1 MDRVVEN
8 LPQDHAEKHI
18 ETRQKIRSHRGHGI
32 FNRGMWIRRCLVVM
46 MTCVIWTH
54 GAAFFSGRGP
64 FALPSKL
71 MPSARQHGVLT
82 LQAIHGGELEDKN
95 FCPRQF
101 TTLISASRARV
112 YAISDLHADYA
123 PNMEWVKNMESQ
135 KIVGA
140 GRGDGN
146 GAGDVSVLLLAGD
159 LASDLSTLEEG
170 LKYLKD
176 KYDHVLFVPGNH
188 ELWCQRGD
196 GAPKAPD
203 SIVKLQ
209 DIMDICAR
217 CNVHTK
223 PLILEILCSLNN
235 GTKQG
240 RVLLLPFLSW
250 YHADFDTE
258 PDLPPSVLEQV
269 RQAYILLIANRD
281 PNLSCYIIPHTTCMD
296 EKLSECTLHAQS
308 ERKVSHTYSACNAS
322 VPSQSLSE
330 ALS

>member
-1 MDRVVEN
+1 MVN
-8 LPQDHAEKHI
+8 
-18 ETRQKIRSHRGHGI
+18 
-32 FNRGMWIRRCLVVM
+32 
-46 MTCVIWTH
+46 
-54 GAAFFSGRGP
+54 
-64 FALPSKL
+64 
-71 MPSARQHGVLT
+71 
-82 LQAIHGGELEDKN
+82 GGKLEDKN

-101 TTLISASRARV
+101 TTFISASRARV

-140 GRGDGN
+140 GRGDGT

-170 LKYLKD
+170 LKHLKD

-188 ELWCQRGD
+188 EMWCQRGD

-223 PLILEILCSLNN
+223 PLILEIDCSGKNEDLE
-235 GTKQG
+235 KQG

-269 RQAYILLIANRD
+269 RQALILLIANRD
-281 PNLSCYIIPHTTCMD
+281 TNLSCYIIPHTTCMD
-296 EKLSECTLHAQS
+296 EQLSECTLHAQYQ
-308 ERKVSHTYSACNAS
+308 RKVSHTYSESNAS
-322 VPSQSLSE
+322 VPSHSLSE

>member
-1 MDRVVEN
+1 
-8 LPQDHAEKHI
+8 
-18 ETRQKIRSHRGHGI
+18 
-32 FNRGMWIRRCLVVM
+32 
-46 MTCVIWTH
+46 
-54 GAAFFSGRGP
+54 
-64 FALPSKL
+64 
-71 MPSARQHGVLT
+71 
-82 LQAIHGGELEDKN
+82 
-95 FCPRQF
+95 
-101 TTLISASRARV
+101 V

-140 GRGDGN
+140 GRGDGK
-146 GAGDVSVLLLAGD
+146 GDRDVSVLLLAGD

-196 GAPKAPD
+196 GAQKAPD

-209 DIMDICAR
+209 DVMDICAR

-223 PLILEILCSLNN
+223 PLILEIDCSSKNEDLE
-235 GTKQG
+235 KQG

-269 RQAYILLIANRD
+269 
-281 PNLSCYIIPHTTCMD
+281 S
-296 EKLSECTLHAQS
+296 KL
-308 ERKVSHTYSACNAS
+308 TYF
-322 VPSQSLSE
+322 
-330 ALS
+330 